1 MDWNGSP
8 SLVLIQACDE
18 RPVFLMRGP
27 AVETYRAVPLA
38 FSVGPVVI
46 MVFVRFRNSVMKDGL
61 GRLEGGHDARSR
73 QWTEILCASRMFLPC

>member
-1 MDWNGSP
+1 MDRNGSP

-38 FSVGPVVI
+38 FSVGPVVL
-46 MVFVRFRNSVMKDGL
+46 MGVRSVPQL
-61 GRLEGGHDARSR
+61 RHERRPRSSGRRS
-73 QWTEILCASRMFLPC
+73 